1 MSVTIEDKVELFSKI
16 IFSNIEANS
25 SERRQALEDK
35 YKAEL
40 AELEKEVELKKAD
53 MMKAASAK
61 AMRECERLQAQI
73 KSQEQRK
80 LVESKQ
86 KFVDRVMTM
95 LYGYAASLAAS
106 KDYEAVL
113 SKAIDN
119 VSKGFKDSR
128 LIHFYVLPNE
138 FDIIERLLQENK
150 RKFNPEFKYVIEAA
164 PLNVLGGL
172 IAKDKENL
180 LEIDLTLK
188 SMVEE
193 HRAAVGAVIIRK
205 FNEVSSI

>member
-25 SERRQALEDK
+25 SERRQALEEK

-40 AELEKEVELKKAD
+40 AELEKEVELKKTD

-86 KFVDRVMTM
+86 KFVDQVMTM
-95 LYGYAASLAAS
+95 LYGYAARLAAS

-119 VSKGFKDSR
+119 VSEGFKDSR

-193 HRAAVGAVIIRK
+193 HRATVGAVIIRK
-205 FNEVSSI
+205 FNEVSSV

>member
-25 SERRQALEDK
+25 SERRQALEKK
-35 YKAEL
+35 YNAEL

-95 LYGYAASLAAS
+95 LYGYASGLAAS

-113 SKAIDN
+113 CKAIDN

-150 RKFNPEFKYVIEAA
+150 GKFNPEFKYVIEAA

-180 LEIDLTLK
+180 LEIDLTLR

-193 HRAAVGAVIIRK
+193 HRDIVGAAITRK